1 MYVQIVTVAATQMSC
16 GNPEEN
22 IKKAESLVRIAS
34 SRGAQVILLQEL
46 FQFSYFPIELNAA
59 NFQLA
64 TSLEESALV
73 QGMALLAK
81 ELRVV
86 IPISFFERYRNS
98 FYNSVAVID
107 ADGAVLG
114 VVRKQHIG
122 GTSLRYCAI
131 YQRAAVTSGYSIG
144 TTTLTLA
151 CAAVV
156 VIVCRPPWIQREVLL
171 HALG

>member
-1 MYVQIVTVAATQMSC
+1 VTVAATQMSC

-34 SRGAQVILLQEL
+34 SRGAQIVLLQEL
-46 FQFSYFPIELNAA
+46 FQFSFFPIELNAS

-64 TSLEESALV
+64 TALEESALV

-86 IPISFFERYRNS
+86 IPICFFERYRNS
-98 FYNSVAVID
+98 YYNSCAVID

-114 VVRKQHIG
+114 VVRKMHIG
-122 GTSLRYCAI
+122 GR
-131 YQRAAVTSGYSIG
+131 
-144 TTTLTLA
+144 
-151 CAAVV
+151 
-156 VIVCRPPWIQREVLL
+156 
-171 HALG
+171 